1 MRRTIFAGLIAAA
14 IGVPAAALA
23 KPTTGLN
30 TNDLSPPQ
38 MNQFNTSQQTR
49 DRFTRAHDVTA
60 NGTGATIG
68 AGMEAGNDP
77 GHVTGPGNS
86 PIDNSTRGP
95 LNDVQPGRGSA
106 DTRQSQNPKP
116 AY

>member
-1 MRRTIFAGLIAAA
+1 MRRTIFAGLIAAS

-30 TNDLSPPQ
+30 TSEPAPAATQQLND
-38 MNQFNTSQQTR
+38 SQQMR
-49 DRFTRAHDVTA
+49 DRFVRPHDVPA
-60 NGTGATIG
+60 NGSGTTLGG
-68 AGMEAGNDP
+68 GMEAGNDP
-77 GHVTGPGNS
+77 GHVTGPGNA
-86 PIDNSTRGP
+86 PIDNSARGP

-116 AY
+116 VY